1 MSLSNVFNDVIGQS
15 NQTKTFGSGL
25 NQKRFSGK
33 VTATAIS
40 IGATKGIG
48 SSSRVVNNCKL
59 SSEEPTQCITQV
71 LATNIIAAQKAPQ
84 IVNTLFDISSFSKRF
99 DLYKDGISESYASK
113 NQNFSKLEQKYID
126 ALLNAAKRWNSF
138 IKFRPETFKL
148 INDSISYKMWNGIE
162 LYKAVIQN
170 DSSITYIAETQSEV
184 IKSNTT
190 LVYRFGIK
198 INYYRTENYNS
209 TQLLDVFTHELGH
222 ALGMPCFKS
231 LKNGSGEEVLPLLFD
246 NSDINAKCYVGNLY
260 VGPGPPQL
268 YNKEYDRFPKALEA
282 YNEFPGR
289 KIKPQ
294 QKNIKAIAIVNNLIP
309 LFTDS
314 KGRTSHW
321 CQTPLYDNVSN
332 FIYQGFDNEIMVP
345 YYDGSKRMLISKLT
359 IGELLDMYT
368 SLNNTKYYNYIEI
381 NTGSS
386 EVTSHNG
393 KTTTTDI
400 ITLNGSSK
408 SFTQNDFSR
417 KFIHDKPIL
426 ICVDCS

>member
-1 MSLSNVFNDVIGQS
+1 MSLSSVFNDVIGQS

-33 VTATAIS
+33 VTASAIS

-48 SSSRVVNNCKL
+48 SSTRIVNECKL
-59 SSEEPTQCITQV
+59 SSEDPTQCITQV
-71 LATNIIAAQKAPQ
+71 LGTNILAAQQAPQ

-113 NQNFSKLEQKYID
+113 NKNFAKLEQKYLD
-126 ALLNAAKRWNSF
+126 ALINAANRWNSF

-148 INDSISYKMWNGIE
+148 INDLVFWKMWNGIE

-170 DSSITYIAETQSEV
+170 DSSITHIAETTAEV

-190 LVYRFGIK
+190 LVHRFGIK
-198 INYYRTENYNS
+198 INYFHTEKYNS
-209 TQLLDVFTHELGH
+209 NQLLDIFTHELGH

-246 NSDINAKCYVGNLY
+246 NSDINAMCYAGNLY
-260 VGPGPPQL
+260 VGTTPPQV
-268 YNKEYDRFPKALEA
+268 YNKEYDRFPKAVKA

-289 KIKPQ
+289 KSKPQ
-294 QKNIKAIAIVNNLIP
+294 PKNLKPAVSVNNLIP
-309 LFTDS
+309 IFKDS
-314 KGRTSHW
+314 KGISNHW

-332 FIYQGFDNEIMVP
+332 FIYRGFDNEIMVP

-368 SLNNTKYYNYIEI
+368 SLNNTKYYNYFEI
-381 NTGSS
+381 NTDSS
-386 EVTSHNG
+386 EVSSHNG
-393 KTTTTDI
+393 ATTTTDI
-400 ITLNGSSK
+400 ITLYGSSK
-408 SFTQNDFSR
+408 SYIENDFDT
-417 KFIHDKPIL
+417 KFIHDTPML
-426 ICVDCS
+426 ICGDCS